1 MAADFGGLLH
11 HRDRQVRGLLLEPDR
26 GGQPGRARS
35 DNDDVGFQN
44 LAVVCLSQTRVPLLV
59 WRWGCGITLR
69 MQQDRPLSEAEARAI
84 ADWYRAAGVDVAGGE
99 EPVDRFAASVV
110 KPRPQ
115 PAAPAPVLPEA
126 ALKAEPAET
135 QALAAEA
142 KTLDEL
148 RAVMDAY
155 DGCGLKA
162 RAKQLCFA
170 DGNPAAEIMLI
181 GEAPGSEEDLQGK
194 PFVGRAGQ
202 LLDRMLGAIGLDRT
216 KVFIVNTVP
225 WRPPG
230 NREPTPDE
238 MALCR
243 PFLERQVELVAP
255 KLLVT
260 LGNVP
265 TKSLFATN
273 TGIMRM
279 RGQWKDLTIGSHTA
293 PALAMFHPAY
303 LLRQPAQK
311 GLAWRDMLALDA
323 RMSDLGLRQ
332 APSA

>member
-1 MAADFGGLLH
+1 
-11 HRDRQVRGLLLEPDR
+11 
-26 GGQPGRARS
+26 
-35 DNDDVGFQN
+35 
-44 LAVVCLSQTRVPLLV
+44 
-59 WRWGCGITLR
+59 

-84 ADWYRAAGVDVAGGE
+84 ADWYRAAGVDVAVGE

-115 PAAPAPVLPEA
+115 PATPAPVLPEA